1 MTVVIDA
8 SVLVAAAHPD
18 EPGSAASATCLVDVI
33 ARREPIVLPWLAWV
47 ETVSAVV
54 RKTGSVALADEA
66 GQQLRNLPA
75 RWVSLDETMA
85 AAAVAVAA
93 SCRLRAADSVYVSLA
108 GKMDATLLTL
118 DREMKQRCQ
127 AVCLCQSPED
137 WLAT

>member
-8 SVLVAAAHPD
+8 SVL
-18 EPGSAASATCLVDVI
+18 
-33 ARREPIVLPWLAWV
+33 
-47 ETVSAVV
+47 
-54 RKTGSVALADEA
+54 
-66 GQQLRNLPA
+66 
-75 RWVSLDETMA
+75 
-85 AAAVAVAA
+85 VAVAA

-127 AVCLCQSPED
+127 ALCLCQSPED